1 VDAKGGVTTFE
12 YDQYG
17 QKIKMTDPEG
27 RIWRYEY
34 DQYGNLRKLIYPDG
48 SYTETTY
55 DLLGR
60 PIQIRDRKGQVT
72 TITYNAVGQPVR
84 VEYSDG
90 SYVEYAYDG
99 DGQVIAVTESGRG
112 TTSYTYDNAGRLIA
126 VTDPEVGTIQYEY
139 DLFGT
144 KTKVIYPNGWQVRYE
159 YRFKMIEQRIWK
171 GENDCDPIPAL
182 TKVIDPLGYEITY
195 NYSPWVQLQKSEA
208 IIEKDANGNPTKK
221 LIAEFVWDT
230 ENMLLSVDWKVND
243 QRVRKFAYTYDDLR
257 NRIRQEMTEGDG
269 TVKVESYEYDEL
281 NRLVRVTYPDGVVQ
295 SYTFD
300 GVGNRLT
307 KTEQFPDGTVKMT
320 SYAYNA
326 LNQLVSL
333 TDENGTR
340 VFSYDANG
348 NCVNDGKRLYEWDV
362 QNRLIRVIVPNEGEV
377 RFRYRADGMR
387 VEKQVVGGLT
397 TKYVYDG
404 QTVIGEIR
412 SDGTKRW
419 YVVGAMG
426 YVCRIDEGAN
436 GEILARDYFV
446 YDGLGSCRALV
457 SSSGV
462 VVAKYDYDVYGSI
475 RGQEGQRA
483 NSFKYV
489 AQIGHPTDE
498 ETGLIYMR
506 ARYYDPEV
514 GRFVSED
521 QKRAGMNFYWYADA
535 DPINNVDKTGA
546 FSVYVL
552 AALIYSAFVPFFNN
566 PFLRPALED
575 FIGLPIDQQWVDR
588 LAYYLERYVANYSN
602 IGFII
607 SLIPFPEECRF
618 RPPEH
623 WIEIEGGHCARGR
636 HQFRTMMV
644 NLITLW
650 ATIQWFG
657 IVGVEIA
664 FEEGI

>member
-1 VDAKGGVTTFE
+1 
-12 YDQYG
+12 
-17 QKIKMTDPEG
+17 
-27 RIWRYEY
+27 
-34 DQYGNLRKLIYPDG
+34 
-48 SYTETTY
+48 
-55 DLLGR
+55 
-60 PIQIRDRKGQVT
+60 
-72 TITYNAVGQPVR
+72 
-84 VEYSDG
+84 
-90 SYVEYAYDG
+90 
-99 DGQVIAVTESGRG
+99 
-112 TTSYTYDNAGRLIA
+112 LIA

-269 TVKVESYEYDEL
+269 KVESYEYDEL

-307 KTEQFPDGTVKMT
+307 KTEQFPDGTVKTT

-419 YVVGAMG
+419 YVPGAMG

-457 SSSGV
+457 SSNGI
-462 VVAKYDYDVYGSI
+462 VVAKYDYDVYGSV

-506 ARYYDPEV
+506 ARYYDPEI
-514 GRFVSED
+514 GRFISED
-521 QKRAGMNFYWYADA
+521 PGFNRVNWYQYADGNPVNRLDGNGRSSA
-535 DPINNVDKTGA
+535 AIDALFGNLFIILGFLLMGDNVEINWDKVFDYVRA
-546 FSVYVL
+546 KLVEIVIFSWEEEPKVL
-552 AALIYSAFVPFFNN
+552 AKWTNFAWDMIKMLKELDEIDVSGKAFTRW
-566 PFLRPALED
+566 L
-575 FIGLPIDQQWVDR
+575 G
-588 LAYYLERYVANYSN
+588 YYITIMGQMLLTEADIAEPGFYDWWGYDVVSN
-602 IGFII
+602 KW
-607 SLIPFPEECRF
+607 FP
-618 RPPEH
+618 
-623 WIEIEGGHCARGR
+623 
-636 HQFRTMMV
+636 
-644 NLITLW
+644 
-650 ATIQWFG
+650 
-657 IVGVEIA
+657 
-664 FEEGI
+664 